1 MNQYFI
7 VFVVI
12 CVVCI
17 IQEMRKPGTRIPLWV
32 MILFAVLIGIRAEG
46 VDQDYTSYITAISN
60 ISGFTKE
67 PTFSLIVKIAN
78 TYFGKY
84 NVVGVFC
91 IYSFLSIFLSFS
103 AFNKYSISPLIS
115 LIVFFSTYM
124 VLEEFNAIRAGV
136 ASGFIV
142 LSIDSWGKKDW
153 KTFIYF
159 LCAILF
165 HYSYLII
172 LPVYFLVSNDEKKR
186 IIFLLL
192 VPLAYL
198 FYYTI
203 DFSSIIPFVNS
214 LLGTERMDID
224 YQASLL
230 NVFSTIII
238 FRIAFCYYLWIKRDV
253 FSAISPYYYI
263 FLKLYTIGIFI
274 AIALASMP
282 MINMRLM
289 YIFLCFE
296 LFLFPVFIKGH
307 RNKVIP
313 MTITISYCIFSLYIY
328 IIQGEY
334 LLEYSINTVFQ

>member
-1 MNQYFI
+1 MNQYLI
-7 VFVVI
+7 IFVII

-17 IQEMRKPGTRIPLWV
+17 LQEKRNPGTRIPFWV
-32 MILFAVLIGIRAEG
+32 MILFAVLIGIRADG
-46 VDQDYTSYITAISN
+46 VDQDYTSYLTAINN

-67 PTFSLIVKIAN
+67 PTFSLIAKIAN

-91 IYSFLSIFLSFS
+91 IYSFLSIFLTFT
-103 AFNKYSISPLIS
+103 ALNKYSIAPLIS
-115 LIVFFSTYM
+115 LTVFFSTYM

-136 ASGFIV
+136 ASGFIL
-142 LSIDSWGKKDW
+142 LSIDNWGKKDW
-153 KTFIYF
+153 RTFIYF

-172 LPVYFLVSNDEKKR
+172 LPVYFLVGNNEKKR
-186 IIFLLL
+186 VMFLLL

-198 FYYTI
+198 VYYTI

-214 LLGTERMDID
+214 LLGSARMDAD
-224 YQASLL
+224 YEAALL

-238 FRIAFCYYLWIKRDV
+238 IRIVFCYYLWIKRNV
-253 FSAISPYYYI
+253 FSVISPYYYM
-263 FLKLYTIGIFI
+263 FLKLYTIGLFI
-274 AIALASMP
+274 AIALASIP

-296 LFLFPVFIKGH
+296 LFLFPIFIKGH

-313 MTITISYCIFSLYIY
+313 MIITISYCIFSLYIY
-328 IIQGEY
+328 VIQGEY